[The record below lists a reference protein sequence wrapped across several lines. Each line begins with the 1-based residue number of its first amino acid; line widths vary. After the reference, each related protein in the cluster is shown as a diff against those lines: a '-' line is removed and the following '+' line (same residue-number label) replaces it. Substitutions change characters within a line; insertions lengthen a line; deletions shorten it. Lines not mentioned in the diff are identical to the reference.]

1 MMHDKSIVCYIC
13 GWSHGSLHVYPLVGG
28 LDPRNSGGSG
38 CLILLFSYGVANP
51 FSSSVLSL
59 TPPLRTVCSIQRL
72 AVSICLCVC
81 QALAEPPRR
90 QLYQAPVSM
99 HFLASTIV
107 SAFDEYIWDGFPGG
121 RVSVWLFLQAL
132 VHTLSLYFHKIETEG
147 TLPFSFY
154 EATITVVP

>member
-1 MMHDKSIVCYIC
+1 
-13 GWSHGSLHVYPLVGG
+13 
-28 LDPRNSGGSG
+28 
-38 CLILLFSYGVANP
+38 
-51 FSSSVLSL
+51 
-59 TPPLRTVCSIQRL
+59 
-72 AVSICLCVC
+72 
-81 QALAEPPRR
+81 
-90 QLYQAPVSM
+90 M